1 MIDADYPTLLTNLLH
16 YPAPS
21 STYPFEPFL
30 ILAQAL
36 FLRSDSSPAAGVEI
50 VIQNQDLLNVKAAP
64 KNQERDA
71 SDPSSYRTRFADG
84 RGNGRTISGT
94 VKERL
99 QKGGV
104 GGLAQGLFE
113 RAQAAGLDKAF
124 LSTVND
130 FRVNLLFYDISKMA
144 DKSPSLEKFARFHNR
159 ILIPSQPSILPISLP
174 CTTYIKSFFSHS

>member
-1 MIDADYPTLLTNLLH
+1 MIDADYPSLLTNLLH

-21 STYPFEPFL
+21 SAYPFEPFL

-36 FLRSDSSPAAGVEI
+36 FLRSDTSPAAGVEI
-50 VIQNQDLLNVKAAP
+50 VIQNQDLLDVKAAP
-64 KNQERDA
+64 KNQEMDVNGPR
-71 SDPSSYRTRFADG
+71 SHNSRFADG

-99 QKGGV
+99 QKGGM

-124 LSTVND
+124 ISTVND
-130 FRVNLLFYDISKMA
+130 FRVNPFLTVI
-144 DKSPSLEKFARFHNR
+144 DKVAGTDSTLEKFARLHNC

-174 CTTYIKSFFSHS
+174 WTTYIKSLFSHS